1 MQLLDWSCLSI
12 PKCPDNIVAEVL
24 GADLS
29 LRLYERYVHGCL
41 SHNIVPL
48 PLDRIQGDIQPLLS
62 HLRFQTRFRRPDLVA
77 VINRFHARSRLAPSS
92 AILNIGLGKP
102 TSLLIILLGEAPP
115 FSCITQKLVLH
126 SKVLWNMI
134 LTRLMNCC
142 YNIMPVSLANMQRVK
157 PSWASE
163 RLQLN
168 ISTPYIDMLL
178 GPQKPARGQP
188 KQASEQEELNT
199 FLD

>member
-1 MQLLDWSCLSI
+1 MYVLSEQGLQLLDWSCLSI

-48 PLDRIQGDIQPLLS
+48 PLDRIQGDIQHYLVTYGFRLVSDALILLLS
-62 HLRFQTRFRRPDLVA
+62 LIGFMLREVGLLHRPLQ
-77 VINRFHARSRLAPSS
+77 
-92 AILNIGLGKP
+92 NIGLGKP

-134 LTRLMNCC
+134 LTRLTNCC

-157 PSWASE
+157 PSWSSE
-163 RLQLN
+163 RLQPVRPLR
-168 ISTPYIDMLL
+168 S
-178 GPQKPARGQP
+178 P
-188 KQASEQEELNT
+188 K
-199 FLD
+199 